1 MKLTNHTLIVST
13 LALAATASAFAAS
26 PVATA
31 TNDPAYNLATTVQVA
46 GTVTGIRQVP
56 SGSPLAG
63 THLTVKSKNAMVD
76 VYLGPAEFLNFLK
89 ASFPV
94 GDQISV
100 TGSKVKLESA
110 DVILSRQVDDG
121 SALVTLR
128 DSSGAAEWQHWGQ
141 EIDPSQ
147 VK

>member
-1 MKLTNHTLIVST
+1 MKFTNHTLIVST

-26 PVATA
+26 PAATTA
-31 TNDPAYNLATTVQVA
+31 NEPAYNLATTTQVA

-56 SGSPLAG
+56 AGSPLAG
-63 THLTVKSKNAMVD
+63 THLTVKSKAGVVD
-76 VYLGPAEFLNFLK
+76 VYLGPAQFLNFLR

-94 GDQISV
+94 GDEISV
-100 TGSKVKLESA
+100 TGSKVKLDNA

-121 SALVTLR
+121 AALVTLR

-141 EIDPSQ
+141 EVDPSQ